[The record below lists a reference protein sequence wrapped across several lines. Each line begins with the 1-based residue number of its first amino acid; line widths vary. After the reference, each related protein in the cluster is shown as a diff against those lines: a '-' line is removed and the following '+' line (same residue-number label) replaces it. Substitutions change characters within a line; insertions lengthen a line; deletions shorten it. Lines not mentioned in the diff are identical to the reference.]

1 VVGGWIG
8 LLADWSK
15 LDGRLKDLAAAHIA
29 LGLDRGRVREVL
41 DGLAAAGGELK
52 ALESDFS
59 RLLDEVKRMALKAA
73 ALAYGVTIHFLPD
86 VESRDL
92 YVNS

>member
-1 VVGGWIG
+1 
-8 LLADWSK
+8 
-15 LDGRLKDLAAAHIA
+15 
-29 LGLDRGRVREVL
+29 VREVL

-59 RLLDEVKRMALKAA
+59 RRLDEVKRMALKVA
-73 ALAYGVTIHFLPD
+73 ALEHGVTVYFLPD
-86 VESRDL
+86 VERRGL